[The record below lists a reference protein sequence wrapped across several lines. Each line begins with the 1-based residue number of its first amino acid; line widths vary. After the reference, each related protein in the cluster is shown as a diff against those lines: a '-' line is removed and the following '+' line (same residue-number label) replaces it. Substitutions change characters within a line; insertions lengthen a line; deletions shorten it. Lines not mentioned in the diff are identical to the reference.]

1 MSSVTYNAAPLVAGR
16 MHIET
21 AKPTRRSNAFVQCCL
36 RYRKTA
42 RAQHARGFNCKHGV
56 IRLIRAQ
63 KMRLIL
69 FALVGKTLHNILV
82 RNRRHRFGNG
92 CCSRCGCGRGI
103 GRWCGVVCGRGCF
116 FLVRYR
122 QLRNPEALHLLKRGH
137 DKRGMM
143 RTARILKYLIDTG
156 IFIIP
161 CNNMSAIFD
170 NACFLVSNFFA
181 RRT

>member
-21 AKPTRRSNAFVQCCL
+21 AKPTRRSNAFVQCRL

-42 RAQHARGFNCKHGV
+42 RAQHARRFNRKHG
-56 IRLIRAQ
+56 IIGLIRPQ
-63 KMRLIL
+63 KMRLVP
-69 FALVGKTLHNILV
+69 FALVGKTLHDVLI
-82 RNRRHRFGNG
+82 GNG
-92 CCSRCGCGRGI
+92 
-103 GRWCGVVCGRGCF
+103 
-116 FLVRYR
+116 